1 MLDSK
6 KLLYILP
13 DVAYVAE
20 LLPTK
25 KEHSFAIQ
33 TFRQINGEFIDD
45 NELIADK
52 VAKLISKIEAET
64 YHLILPDF
72 LFTNTIVEVDGT
84 TESKIKNHL
93 KEVLLPDLGLTKDS
107 HQFKTFTLTQHK
119 DKTKVQLAALEKS
132 LLEPLRKPFADQKI
146 TISGISPL
154 SWTIKSIVSLEPSIT
169 VIQIGTMLYAAQQY
183 IGVDQAIIA
192 PVSDVEIIAE
202 TIKTLKGAEPSNQT
216 VYLLTN
222 ELVEEKLKELLS
234 DTLPLQQLTSGGE
247 EIKDLPSY
255 VKYCIESAMK
265 TLDIKDFPVPVFEL
279 GAIGDGV
286 TESTVDAQT
295 ISANSPVENSDTSSV
310 AELSVVTPPTP
321 VVIPKPNIEMLSV
334 FDDEDESETNIV
346 DDEIEED
353 DDDIDDVSVELPKP
367 TAPSSE
373 AVAEKVTDEAE
384 PKVEV
389 AKEEA
394 PEPSE
399 QTIPEK
405 EPDTANKPA
414 STETSPED
422 NSTEVELET
431 AASSEATEPKTEVT
445 TAPTTDSSTPDLSQF
460 AHHSV
465 ASNVISAPTFTDKEE
480 NKSDAATIEK
490 SDTISTSDSN
500 KDEVTTMTTPFSSS
514 PNTSTSD
521 TTRPVIKNQSSVA
534 PMLKMVFIT
543 LGAFALTVAVGVG
556 IGLGVLKLSSSETT
570 PEQTS
575 PVVQE
580 QTAAEPSPIPSPSPI
595 PELDK
600 SKTQLLVVNATTVA
614 GKAGV
619 IKTALVTA
627 DFVAANIQTGNAKG
641 EYETGVFVLLKSD
654 NPALVDAL
662 AAATGL
668 DLSTSTT
675 VTINTEDSAGKYDAV
690 IVYADS
696 AAEAST
702 ASTKPETS
710 PEPAE

>member
-13 DVAYVAE
+13 DVAYLAE

-45 NELIADK
+45 NEFIADN
-52 VAKLISKIEAET
+52 VAKLIKKIDAET

-72 LFTNTIVEVDGT
+72 LFTNTIVEVAGT
-84 TESKIKNHL
+84 TESKVKSHL
-93 KEVLLPDLGLTKDS
+93 KDVLLPDLGLTKES

-132 LLEPLRKPFADQKI
+132 LLEPLRAPFTEQKI
-146 TISGISPL
+146 EISGISPL

-222 ELVEEKLKELLS
+222 DLVEEKLKELLS

-255 VKYCIESAMK
+255 VKYSIESAMK

-279 GAIGDGV
+279 GAIGEGV
-286 TESTVDAQT
+286 FTAGDAKESTVEEK
-295 ISANSPVENSDTSSV
+295 SANETSTSAAVAPVAAAAV
-310 AELSVVTPPTP
+310 M
-321 VVIPKPNIEMLSV
+321 PKPSIEMLSV
-334 FDDEDESETNIV
+334 FDDEDDSEEDAT
-346 DDEIEED
+346 DDEVED
-353 DDDIDDVSVELPKP
+353 DVEEVTELPKS
-367 TAPSSE
+367 TAP
-373 AVAEKVTDEAE
+373 AVTEVTEEEVEAE
-384 PKVEV
+384 TETI
-389 AKEEA
+389 
-394 PEPSE
+394 EPTNSE
-399 QTIPEK
+399 TIENVSLETEK
-405 EPDTANKPA
+405 EPEIEKSPEAKSVISTPETESTTTVEENTGLAEDTATA
-414 STETSPED
+414 VVETP
-422 NSTEVELET
+422 NL
-431 AASSEATEPKTEVT
+431 A
-445 TAPTTDSSTPDLSQF
+445 QF
-460 AHHSV
+460 AHHSTE
-465 ASNVISAPTFTDKEE
+465 SKIISPNISAESNPVEKEVPL
-480 NKSDAATIEK
+480 SSEK
-490 SDTISTSDSN
+490 NDTISASNSTTDEATNMITS
-500 KDEVTTMTTPFSSS
+500 FSSS
-514 PNTSTSD
+514 SNTPAPDS
-521 TTRPVIKNQSSVA
+521 TRPIIKNQSGVA

-556 IGLGVLKLSSSETT
+556 IGLGVLKLSSNETA
-570 PEQTS
+570 EQPS

-580 QTAAEPSPIPSPSPI
+580 QPNLEPSPIPSPSPV

-600 SKTQLLVVNATTVA
+600 SEVSLLVVNATTVA

-619 IKTALVTA
+619 VKTTLVE
-627 DFVAANIQTGNAKG
+627 DGFSSANIQTGNAKG
-641 EYETGVFVLLKSD
+641 EYETGVFVLLKTD
-654 NPALVDAL
+654 NPALEKAI
-662 AAATGL
+662 ASATGL
-668 DLSTSTT
+668 DISTQTT
-675 VTINTEDSAGKYDAV
+675 VTISTEDPAGKYDAV
-690 IVYADS
+690 IVYADAS
-696 AAEAST
+696 AT
-702 ASTKPETS
+702 AAQTTKPS
-710 PEPAE
+710 PTAEPQ